1 MDIEINLVEKNSIAI
16 QTESSYESFNIDISE
31 FELEFE
37 TKHFFKHLSF
47 ANQSYFQHF
56 CDAIKYSSMSFK
68 ASFCF
73 FVHSIWP
80 DIYIKS
86 GSEIVHELSGIIKE
100 KYTKRIKELLIN

>member
-1 MDIEINLVEKNSIAI
+1 MDIEINFVEKNSIAI
-16 QTESSYESFNIDISE
+16 QTESCFDIDITG
-31 FELEFE
+31 LEFE

-47 ANQSYFQHF
+47 ANQTYFQHF
-56 CDAIKYSSMSFK
+56 CDSIKYSSMSFK

-86 GSEIVHELSGIIKE
+86 GSQIVHELSGIIRE
-100 KYTKRIKELLIN
+100 KYTKRINELLSKV

>member
-1 MDIEINLVEKNSIAI
+1 MDIEKNSIAI
-16 QTESSYESFNIDISE
+16 QTESSYETFNIDISE
-31 FELEFE
+31 LELEFE
-37 TKHFFKHLSF
+37 TKHFFKHLAF

-56 CDAIKYSSMSFK
+56 RDAIKYSYMSFK

-86 GSEIVHELSGIIKE
+86 GSEIVHELSDIIKE
-100 KYTKRIKELLIN
+100 KYTKRIKELLTN